1 MIKALIVE
9 CKKSRYR
16 KLWIIV
22 AALIGAQLLWELYSF
37 RNMDTYDL
45 AQGWLAC
52 LYHFPVL
59 NAIFMPVITAVIA
72 SKLSDIEHKGQTL
85 KLLET
90 VMPAARL
97 FDAKLLCGAFYVLSV
112 ILLQIGVMLLTG
124 YVKGFTG
131 PAPLNQMGYY
141 LLFTFCVTVT
151 LLLLQ
156 QILSLLFSNQMVSLT
171 IGLLGG
177 FVGLFSMYLP
187 PWFSK
192 LTPWGYYGVL
202 MLTGMDWERETR
214 IVTYYW
220 SEIDWTGFLILV
232 SAFLVIYCV
241 GRILFV
247 RKEM

>member
-1 MIKALIVE
+1 MIKASIVE

-22 AALIGAQLLWELYSF
+22 AALIGVQLLWELYSF

-97 FDAKLLCGAFYVLSV
+97 FDAKLMFGTFYVLSV
-112 ILLQIGVMLLTG
+112 ILLQIGIMLLTG
-124 YVKGFTG
+124 YVKGFAG
-131 PAPLNQMGYY
+131 PAPLKQMGYY

-151 LLLLQ
+151 LLLLL
-156 QILSLLFSNQMVSLT
+156 I
-171 IGLLGG
+171 IGLKSIGQD
-177 FVGLFSMYLP
+177 F
-187 PWFSK
+187 
-192 LTPWGYYGVL
+192 
-202 MLTGMDWERETR
+202 
-214 IVTYYW
+214 
-220 SEIDWTGFLILV
+220 
-232 SAFLVIYCV
+232 
-241 GRILFV
+241 
-247 RKEM
+247 